1 LRLERV
7 LQVQDLFAEGEVL
20 GEDARAVGFEGAD
33 ADRLLRIDPVILS
46 AMHSKLSLAAGGRVL
61 CQLAVLAQEAA
72 LHNIER
78 VGRRLR
84 SDRRLVEARH
94 ERSVAMSGL
103 IIVR

>member
-46 AMHSKLSLAAGGRVL
+46 AMHFKLSLAVGGRTL
-61 CQLAVLAQEAA
+61 PARDSGAGSGASQHRACRPTAEERPAA
-72 LHNIER
+72 R
-78 VGRRLR
+78 
-84 SDRRLVEARH
+84 
-94 ERSVAMSGL
+94 
-103 IIVR
+103 